1 MVAGT
6 PAAEKMD
13 SIPMLAPQLSG
24 SATAHMTDTELHK
37 LLISEKMRCEN
48 HRTNYETLKTEHS
61 RLQADFMKSQNEC
74 KQLSAER
81 HNTQEKFQ
89 LLLTELRGE
98 LLDKTREV
106 EELKLQVL
114 SPQRLDL
121 LKIQLQQ
128 EVEAP
133 MREHFRKLNDEVE
146 KYRGDYNKLR
156 YENGIL
162 ASQLE
167 HQREEQHR
175 ILEEQKIRFEA
186 QIAQLE
192 KDKEELHSQ
201 ILSIDCSRGNKH
213 LEDLLGEKV
222 LLCQKLEDLKAE
234 VKELRAEREH
244 YGTQAENVQRI
255 QVRQMTET
263 QATLRSLEAEKQS
276 LKLQHER
283 LENELQAATEQ
294 NDILNKKLH
303 KAERDLHSLTS
314 RIDELKHSQKI
325 EIDNIKLE
333 AARTKNDA
341 EKDKDRLQGQLDALE
356 TENDI
361 LKASMEHQKEL
372 LAEKE
377 RELIRKVQ
385 AAKEAGFQ
393 QIATIQDER
402 LELEN
407 RLAELEKYKEK
418 QEQHKLSEISQLE
431 EKLRIAQLAEES
443 ARRELLNLRSKL
455 QQQLTY
461 VEQMKKEK
469 LGEVDLKREISDLKT
484 QVVSL
489 SESENNLLCSNEK
502 LRDLVERLK
511 QENRCARNQAEK
523 AQQDAE
529 RELESRQV
537 EWLQE
542 KHTLHEDLSQLQE
555 KYKQVKEKM
564 QRASEA
570 QKKRK
575 NIHENKCR
583 KLKERIE
590 LLEAKKEE
598 LETEKSVLNRQN
610 IPQEEHVRVQ
620 KRMKDLQRRHNEFR
634 TLILGPNIGASGFLN
649 TGQYL
654 SSTMVPEVFSFQ
666 IAQEEQH
673 QKELSML
680 RKRLEE
686 LEITQE
692 RQLEELGPPAERSKT
707 ENLSSEYPQR
717 NVEEEEISATVQH
730 GV

>member
-6 PAAEKMD
+6 PAAEKME

-24 SATAHMTDTELHK
+24 STSAHMSDTELHK

-61 RLQADFMKSQNEC
+61 RLQADFMRSQNEC
-74 KQLSAER
+74 KQQSAER
-81 HNTQEKFQ
+81 QNTQEKFQ
-89 LLLTELRGE
+89 LLLAELRGE

-162 ASQLE
+162 TSQLE

-175 ILEEQKIRFEA
+175 SLEEQKFRFEA

-192 KDKEELHSQ
+192 KDKEELHRQ
-201 ILSIDCSRGNKH
+201 ILSIDCSRGNKP

-222 LLCQKLEDLKAE
+222 LLCQKVEDLKAE

-244 YGTQAENVQRI
+244 YGVQAESVQRI

-294 NDILNKKLH
+294 NDLLNKKLH
-303 KAERDLHSLTS
+303 KAERDVHSLTS
-314 RIDELKHSQKI
+314 KIDELKHSQKI

-341 EKDKDRLQGQLDALE
+341 EKDKDRLQGQLDVLV

-361 LKASMEHQKEL
+361 LKASMEHQNEL

-377 RELIRKVQ
+377 RELIRKIQ
-385 AAKEAGFQ
+385 ATKEAGFQ

-407 RLAELEKYKEK
+407 RLDELEKYKEK
-418 QEQHKLSEISQLE
+418 QEQHKHSEISQLE

-443 ARRELLNLRSKL
+443 ARRELLSLRSKL

-461 VEQMKKEK
+461 AEQIKKEK
-469 LGEVDLKREISDLKT
+469 LGEVDLKQEISDLKT
-484 QVVSL
+484 QVLSL

-511 QENRCARNQAEK
+511 QENRSARSQAEK
-523 AQQDAE
+523 TQQDAE

-542 KHTLHEDLSQLQE
+542 KHTLHEDVSELQE
-555 KYKQVKEKM
+555 KYKKMKEKL

-575 NIHENKCR
+575 NIHENKCK

-590 LLEAKKEE
+590 LLEAKNEE

-610 IPQEEHVRVQ
+610 IPQEEHVRLQ

-634 TLILGPNIGASGFLN
+634 TLILGPNLGASGFLN
-649 TGQYL
+649 PGHYL
-654 SSTMVPEVFSFQ
+654 QSTMVPEVFSFQ

-707 ENLSSEYPQR
+707 EHLSSEYPQR
-717 NVEEEEISATVQH
+717 NVEEEEISEATQH
-730 GV
+730 SL